1 MIGAT
6 YRSKAAQAVLG
17 PAHSDL
23 IPAVL
28 WSGWLNAAGTLIAMT
43 GLSVDH
49 AEFGPTAGGGVTNL
63 VLLDCGVAGVGWSI
77 AAVGLFDAATGGDLI
92 VSADLTEVATPAE
105 DDVLAFGWGM
115 LVFQVA

>member
-1 MIGAT
+1 MIGTT
-6 YRSKAAQAVLG
+6 YRSLAAQAVLG
-17 PAHSDL
+17 PTHSDL
-23 IPAVL
+23 IPSVL
-28 WSGWLNAAGTLIAMT
+28 WSGWLDAAGTLIAMT

-77 AAVGLFDAATGGDLI
+77 SAFGLFDAATGGDLV
-92 VSADLTEVATPAE
+92 VSADLAAVATPAE

-115 LVFQVA
+115 LAFQVA

>member
-1 MIGAT
+1 MIGTT

-23 IPAVL
+23 IPVVL

-43 GLSVDH
+43 GLSVAH
-49 AEFGPTAGGGVTNL
+49 AAFGPATDGVTNTAM
-63 VLLDCGVAGVGWSI
+63 LDCGVAGVGWSI
-77 AAVGLFDAATGGDLI
+77 AAVGLFDAADGDLV
-92 VSADLTEVATPAE
+92 VSAALPAVLTPAE
-105 DDVLAFGWGM
+105 GDPLLFAAGG

>member
-1 MIGAT
+1 MIGTT

-23 IPAVL
+23 IPVVL

-43 GLSVDH
+43 GLSVAH
-49 AEFGPTAGGGVTNL
+49 AAFGPTAGGVTNIAT
-63 VLLDCGVAGVGWSI
+63 LDCGVAGTGWAI
-77 AAVGLFDAATGGDLI
+77 AGLGLFDAADGDLI
-92 VSADLTEVATPAE
+92 VSAALPSVLEPDAETPLVIPAG
-105 DDVLAFGWGM
+105 D

>member
-1 MIGAT
+1 MIGTT

-23 IPAVL
+23 IPSVL

-49 AEFGPTAGGGVTNL
+49 TAFGPATDGVTNTA
-63 VLLDCGVAGVGWSI
+63 VLDCGVAGAGWSI
-77 AAVGLFDAATGGDLI
+77 SAVGLFDAAADGDLI
-92 VSADLTEVATPAE
+92 VSADLAAVATPAE
-105 DDVLAFGWGM
+105 DDVLAFGPGL

>member
-1 MIGAT
+1 MIGTA
-6 YRSKAAQAVLG
+6 YRLKAAQAVLG

-28 WSGWLNAAGTLIAMT
+28 WSGWLDAAGTLIAMT

-49 AEFGPTAGGGVTNL
+49 AEFGPTAGGVTNL
-63 VLLDCGVAGVGWSI
+63 VMLDCGVAGVGWEI
-77 AAVGLFDAATGGDLI
+77 AAFGLFDAATGGDLV
-92 VSADLTEVATPAE
+92 VSANLSVVATPAE
-105 DDVLAFGWGM
+105 DDMLTFGWGM